1 MASVQIKKVDK
12 KVELSTWQIIKYQ
25 LLNYCY
31 FKDIRVSDADLNLL
45 TLLSLNGEEELTSF
59 CKKLCEKTIFN
70 SLQSARNALLKAE
83 RKNLVITSGKTRKK
97 IIVNPDIQLVTDGNI
112 LLDYKFLA
120 RVTN

>member
-1 MASVQIKKVDK
+1 MASVPIKKVDK

-31 FKDIRVSDADLNLL
+31 FKDIRVSDADLDLL
-45 TLLSLNGEEELTSF
+45 TLLSVNGNEELTAF
-59 CKKLCEKTIFN
+59 CKKLCDRKIFK

-83 RKNLVITSGKTRKK
+83 RKELVITSGTTRKK
-97 IIVNPDIQLVTDGNI
+97 IIVNPNIQLVTDGNI

-120 RVTN
+120 RATN